1 MMSQRSKRELT
12 EAIRARYM
20 KANKNSKEQILNE
33 FVAVTGYHRKYAI
46 RLLGHGPKPKGL
58 KKAGRRKIYQG
69 EVVQALTQI
78 WEICGRICSIRLKP
92 FLPEMV
98 HVLERHNEL
107 TLAPE
112 TKRLLLNMSRSTIDR
127 CLQPA
132 RFESPHGLSTTKP
145 GTLLKQAIPV
155 RTWAEWDDARPGFL
169 EMDLVAHCGDTTEG
183 QYLNT
188 LTATDIATGWTE
200 CLALARKTQQEVSQ
214 AILELRQRLPFPLLG
229 IDSDNGSE
237 FINDTLYRYCLA
249 EQITFT
255 RSRPYQKNDQAH
267 VEQKNWSVVRHT
279 VGYDRLERPEE
290 LALLGSLYDD
300 LRLYVNYFQ
309 PVLKLIG
316 KERVD
321 GKTIKR
327 YDEANTPFR
336 RVLTEELPL
345 QAKAVVIQ
353 QYLVLNPVSLRK
365 SIDQKVAKLWKLV
378 R

>member
-1 MMSQRSKRELT
+1 MMSQRSKCELA
-12 EAIRARYM
+12 EAIRPRYL
-20 KANKNSKEQILNE
+20 KANKTKKVQILNE
-33 FVAVTGYHRKYAI
+33 FVAATGYHRKYAI

-58 KKAGRRKIYQG
+58 KKAGRRKVYHG
-69 EVVQALTQI
+69 EVVQVLTKI
-78 WEICGRICSIRLKP
+78 WEICGGICSKRLKP

-98 HVLERHNEL
+98 QVLERHNEL

-112 TKRLLLNMSRSTIDR
+112 TKHLLLSMSRSTIDR
-127 CLQPA
+127 CLKSA
-132 RFESPHGLSTTKP
+132 RFEARRGLSTTKP

-155 RTWAEWDDARPGFL
+155 RTWAEWDETCPGFM

-237 FINDTLYRYCLA
+237 FINDTLYRYCLT

-255 RSRPYQKNDQAH
+255 RSRPYKKNDQAH

-279 VGYDRLERPEE
+279 VGYDRLETTKE
-290 LALLGSLYDD
+290 LAVLGSLYDD

-327 YDEANTPFR
+327 YDEAATPFR
-336 RVLTEELPL
+336 RVLAEELPIE
-345 QAKAVVIQ
+345 AKAAVLQ

-365 SIDQKVAKLWKLV
+365 SIDQKVAKLWKFV